1 MQQSDISSPLAGGMS
16 TPNTIMS
23 GTANGAAQSGVHSS
37 AAGSSSI
44 PAGTGNLGITPP
56 IITTTT
62 NGLNHQN
69 GIEQQQQQNGGGG
82 GGGQQQLPQRKPY
95 LYVGAL
101 SSQVNDVALKE
112 IFSSVGPVLSTK
124 VVVDRNMQHPGSLN
138 YGFVEYA
145 DLRSAEVA
153 IQNLNGRKIADSDI
167 KVDWAA
173 SSLNHGD
180 AGIHGISASVGF
192 PGAGGMGIMGK
203 ENTSHHFHVF
213 VGDLSPEVNDSM
225 LRQTFQAFNSL
236 SEARVMWDISS
247 GKSRGYGFVAFRERS
262 DAEQAIATMNGEW
275 LGSRAIRV
283 NWANQK
289 GTGNNG
295 PGSHQGGMMLGGGNA
310 PGPNRSAS
318 VAATLGGMGALG
330 FGGTSMPPTGG
341 LASGPAI
348 TYEQALAAAPQHN
361 TTVYVGNIPPFAT
374 QNDLVPLFSP
384 FGYIIEI
391 RMQSDRGF
399 AFVKLDTHENAANA
413 IVSLAGN
420 VQIGR
425 PIKCGWGKD
434 RNESAMLNALR
445 QGMQLSGYGNL
456 PPPAGMSFGMPQY
469 GFPGGFAYGSPGN
482 AAQGAPSMD
491 AAALQ
496 QLQAAQ
502 AQAVQAAHV
511 QAMQQQQQQQSQQQ
525 HQQQQQS
532 QLHPSQPHQ
541 AIGHPQSI
549 QQMPMHQNLQ
559 GFPSQP

>member
-1 MQQSDISSPLAGGMS
+1 MHQPQQSDVSSPLVGGMS
-16 TPNTIMS
+16 TPNTIMNA
-23 GTANGAAQSGVHSS
+23 TANGAAQSGVTSS
-37 AAGSSSI
+37 ATGSSSH

-62 NGLNHQN
+62 NGLSHQN
-69 GIEQQQQQNGGGG
+69 GNEYQNGSGAGVG
-82 GGGQQQLPQRKPY
+82 QQQQQLPQRKPY

-145 DLRSAEVA
+145 DLRSAEAA

-180 AGIHGISASVGF
+180 GGGGIHGISGNVAF
-192 PGAGGMGIMGK
+192 TGGSGIGIMGK

-213 VGDLSPEVNDSM
+213 VGDLAPEVNDSM
-225 LRQTFQAFNSL
+225 LRQAFQPFNSL

-247 GKSRGYGFVAFRERS
+247 GKSRGYGFVAFRERP

-295 PGSHQGGMMLGGGNA
+295 QHLGGHQGGMVFGN
-310 PGPNRSAS
+310 PSGPNRSTA

-330 FGGTSMPPTGG
+330 LGATSMPPTGG
-341 LASGPAI
+341 AASGTPI
-348 TYEQALAAAPQHN
+348 TYEQALAGSPQHN
-361 TTVYVGNIPPFAT
+361 TTVYVGNIPPFAN
-374 QNDLVPLFSP
+374 QNDLIPMFSQ

-399 AFVKLDTHENAANA
+399 AFVKLDTHENAASA
-413 IVSLAGN
+413 IVNLAGH
-420 VQIGR
+420 IACGR

-456 PPPAGMSFGMPQY
+456 APPAGMSYGMPQY

-482 AAQGAPSMD
+482 SAQGGAPPMD
-491 AAALQ
+491 AASIQ

-502 AQAVQAAHV
+502 AQAVQAAHA
-511 QAMQQQQQQQSQQQ
+511 QAMQQQQQQQSQS
-525 HQQQQQS
+525 QQQI
-532 QLHPSQPHQ
+532 HPSQHHQ
-541 AIGHPQSI
+541 AIGHPQAI

-559 GFPSQP
+559 GYPSQP